1 MNYVIMDLEWNQP
14 VGRANMITDPVALYG
29 EVIRI
34 GAVKL
39 DSGLAEISR
48 HHGCVIPKYYK
59 TMNSSVG
66 RVTGLQSRAIT
77 YGLKFPAAF
86 GHFMK
91 WCGEDFVILT
101 WGEEDEKILRSNLI
115 LHDMDTETL
124 PKFYNLQIIFDAL
137 IVKSERQYG
146 LAAALEYYG
155 LPADLK
161 AHDALNDA
169 VYTSRIGIKMN
180 FPEYLP
186 GYDELLGELE
196 RQRLERAKK
205 NVKVFSG
212 VHNGEN
218 VFKAKKYTLCRCPGC
233 KKIMHRGAFYHDTPD
248 SVVTK
253 AVCATE
259 GEYMVRVERCAMED
273 GTYKVTRTVI
283 KMTDEYREIC
293 RKAEEKGIRATAA
306 EREENGN

>member
-1 MNYVIMDLEWNQP
+1 M
-14 VGRANMITDPVALYG
+14 
-29 EVIRI
+29 
-34 GAVKL
+34 
-39 DSGLAEISR
+39 
-48 HHGCVIPKYYK
+48 
-59 TMNSSVG
+59 
-66 RVTGLQSRAIT
+66 
-77 YGLKFPAAF
+77 
-86 GHFMK
+86 
-91 WCGEDFVILT
+91 
-101 WGEEDEKILRSNLI
+101 
-115 LHDMDTETL
+115 
-124 PKFYNLQIIFDAL
+124 PKFYNLQIIFDHL
-137 IVKSERQYG
+137 IAKSERQYG
-146 LAAALEYYG
+146 LAAALEYYD

-186 GYDELLGELE
+186 GYDALIGELE

-212 VHNGEN
+212 VQNGEN
-218 VFKAKKYTLCRCPGC
+218 VFTAKKYILCRCPGC
-233 KKIMHRGAFYHDTPD
+233 KKIMRRGAFYHDTPD

-259 GEYMVRVERCAMED
+259 GEYMVRVERCRVED

-283 KMTDEYREIC
+283 KMTDEYREIY

-306 EREENGN
+306 EQEENEN